1 MADVQYSSLLAEI
14 QEKAAQEAARL
25 SAQSEARLKQK
36 TADLES
42 KKQQIL
48 AKVQSEQEHQLCQL
62 QRMLKSN
69 LDMERRRSHLKE
81 QESVLKEIQQRV
93 HSVMQQKIKDKD
105 YKEILCGWV
114 CEAVLA
120 LPGDEFII
128 KTSPEEIGLLN
139 AEMLKK
145 ICQTVADLGAG
156 RTVSLSVNK
165 KEHILG
171 QGVVVSLPDNKL
183 LFSNTIQDRLAR
195 YDSQIRT
202 YIFETV
208 FKTV

>member
-1 MADVQYSSLLAEI
+1 MADAQYSSLLSEI
-14 QEKAAQEAARL
+14 AKKATQEAAQL
-25 SAQSEARLKQK
+25 MAQSEARLKQK
-36 TADLES
+36 IADFES
-42 KKQQIL
+42 KKQQVL
-48 AKVQSEQEHQLCQL
+48 DKVQSEQERQLSQL

-93 HSVMQQKIKDKD
+93 YSMMQEKIKDSD
-105 YKEILCGWV
+105 YKEILCSWV

-120 LPGDEFII
+120 LPGQEFII
-128 KTSPEEIGLLN
+128 KTSPEEIGLLD
-139 AEMLKK
+139 EKMLKK
-145 ICQTVADLGAG
+145 ISQKVADLGAG
-156 RTVSLSVNK
+156 RTVSLNVDK

-183 LFSNTIQDRLAR
+183 LFSNTVQDRLMR
-195 YDSQIRT
+195 YDSQIRS